1 MRDRITRFGNRR
13 FFCHNSA
20 VLAPTVH
27 FLTHPSF
34 SWRVSI
40 GSVIWDVNTLHF
52 IHHNHIALEPQASFC
67 VGCYLVLVFLILVSV
82 TKVILRYHY
91 FYKYLLIPFHVIHG
105 AREVMNT
112 RNENS
117 HVFFYSQLREKE
129 TNIAIRAR
137 AHFKKSISLFTQPV
151 EVTSVPLVIL
161 KDYSTLYSW
170 FRMNQRNNCFVFQP
184 IKVPP
189 LE

>member
-40 GSVIWDVNTLHF
+40 GSVIWDVNALHF

-67 VGCYLVLVFLILVSV
+67 VGCYLVSGFLNSSFCDEGNFKIP
-82 TKVILRYHY
+82 
-91 FYKYLLIPFHVIHG
+91 LIPFHVIHG

-151 EVTSVPLVIL
+151 EVTSAPLVIL